1 MRGVAGKMRRT
12 FMMHPLL
19 ITGGLIVSLD
29 ERRRVIE
36 AGCIAVKDGTI
47 VGVGE
52 HADVAPLVPGA
63 RMIDASGMAV
73 MPGLIDVHAHAG
85 HGLVKTMGGGN
96 AEAWGK
102 AVQAI
107 YYRGSTPAFW
117 GAEGALSALERL
129 MCGVTTGL
137 SIFGSYG
144 YRGDD
149 AAYPEAQIGAYA
161 TVGVR
166 NVIAVG
172 IGRRPYPN
180 SFVRWE
186 GDVGVETT
194 ATRDEQLG
202 ICDGI
207 ITRHHNAND
216 GRTMV
221 MLGAPL
227 WYPGQAERDPAFVS
241 QTLDDIAQVRDL
253 SRMRGVGFTQD
264 AHRRGT
270 VRAIHGIGALG
281 PDALL
286 SHCIDI
292 DADEIALIADSG
304 TKVAHNP
311 SANYSIRGRCPAIEL
326 MDAGAVVAIASDG
339 TAPDRSYDMFRHMWQ
354 AMHYH
359 RRHFRDEMVLPPG
372 KALEMVT
379 IDAARALGMADRV
392 GSLEVGKQA
401 DIILVDLKKPHLYP
415 PNMPLYR
422 LVCFA
427 VGSDVDTVI
436 VGGRIL
442 MEKRR
447 VLSIEPAAVLEAAR
461 IETERAIARTGLH
474 DLLATPAGFWGSTRY
489 AATPTH

>member
-1 MRGVAGKMRRT
+1 MQ
-12 FMMHPLL
+12 PLL
-19 ITGGLIVSLD
+19 ITGGLIVSMD
-29 ERRRVIE
+29 ARRRVIE
-36 AGCIAVKDGTI
+36 NGSVAVQDGTI
-47 VGVGE
+47 VGVGDAAE
-52 HADVAPLVPGA
+52 VAPLVPGA
-63 RMIDASGMAV
+63 RVIDATGMAV
-73 MPGLIDVHAHAG
+73 LPGFIDVHAHAG

-96 AEAWGK
+96 AEAWGR

-149 AAYPEAQIGAYA
+149 PAYPEAQIAAYA
-161 TVGVR
+161 SVGVR

-172 IGRRPYPN
+172 IGRRPFPN

-186 GDVGVETT
+186 GDVATETS
-194 ATRDEQLG
+194 ATREEQLAV
-202 ICDGI
+202 CETI
-207 ITRHHNAND
+207 IARHHGGHD

-227 WYPGQAERDPAFVS
+227 WYPGQAERDPQLVGM
-241 QTLDDIAQVRDL
+241 TLEDIAEVRAL
-253 SRMRGVGFTQD
+253 SRRSGVGFTQD

-270 VRAIHGIGALG
+270 VRAIHAIGALG

-292 DADEIALIADSG
+292 DADEIAMIAETG

-359 RRHFRDEMVLPPG
+359 RRHFRDEMVFPPG

-379 IDAARALGMADRV
+379 IDAASALGLAHRI
-392 GSLEVGKQA
+392 GSIEVGKQA
-401 DIILVDLKKPHLYP
+401 DVILVDLAKPHLYP

-436 VGGRIL
+436 VGGKVL

-447 VLSIEPAAVLEAAR
+447 VLSVDPAAVLEAAR
-461 IETERAIARTGLH
+461 IETEKAIARTGLH
-474 DLLATPAGFWGSTRY
+474 DLLATPAGFWGGTRY
-489 AATPTH
+489 AGSARA

>member
-1 MRGVAGKMRRT
+1 MMR
-12 FMMHPLL
+12 PLL

-29 ERRRVIE
+29 EQRRVIE
-36 AGCIAVKDGTI
+36 AGSIAVKDGTI
-47 VGVGE
+47 VGVGDY
-52 HADVAPLVPGA
+52 AAIAPLVPGA
-63 RMIDASGMAV
+63 RVIDASGMAV
-73 MPGLIDVHAHAG
+73 MPGFIDVHAHAG

-117 GAEGALSALERL
+117 GAEGALSALERV

-149 AAYPEAQIGAYA
+149 PAYPEAQIRAYA
-161 TVGVR
+161 AVGVR
-166 NVIAVG
+166 NVVAVG

-180 SFVRWE
+180 TFVRWDGGTGLE
-186 GDVGVETT
+186 IT
-194 ATRDEQLG
+194 ATREEQLAV
-202 ICDGI
+202 CEAI
-207 ITRHHNAND
+207 IDRHHAGND
-216 GRTMV
+216 GQTMV

-227 WYPGQAERDPAFVS
+227 WYPGQAERDPAFVR
-241 QTLDDIAQVRDL
+241 QTLEDIAQVRDL
-253 SRMRGVGFTQD
+253 SRRRGVGFTQD

-270 VRAIHGIGALG
+270 VRAIHEIGALG
-281 PDALL
+281 PDTLL

-292 DADEIALIADSG
+292 DADEIALIAGSG

-359 RRHFRDEMVLPPG
+359 RRHFRDETVLPPG

-379 IDAARALGMADRV
+379 IDAARALGVADRV

-436 VGGRIL
+436 VGGKLL
-442 MEKRR
+442 MEGRR
-447 VLSIEPAAVLEAAR
+447 VLSVDPAAVLEAAR

-474 DLLATPAGFWGSTRY
+474 HLLSTPAGFWGRTRY
-489 AATPTH
+489 TASAVH